1 MIKFRKRFFS
11 FLILFSMIVAI
22 PVNSFANEN
31 ENISDNTSTLSA
43 STPIVG
49 KATTT
54 VYQMKL
60 WAKSKGANQI
70 FIDLAG
76 KFYDISVSRGVDP
89 AVTYT
94 QSAKETNFMKFT
106 GVLDSSYNNPCGM
119 KNSAGG
125 GDYDGEAHKR
135 FASWNDGILAQVD
148 HLALY
153 SGKPGYPKYS
163 SDLHQ
168 WYKGQGKESSYNVNA
183 YKKNG
188 TTTDPR
194 HFSSIYG
201 KCPTVESLGANWA
214 PSPTYGDEVVK
225 FMNELYKFPYSTVTR
240 YAGSDRYA
248 TSALINKSV
257 GTNSK
262 IAVISSGNSFPDT
275 IVASI
280 LAGQFN
286 ANMFI
291 NKPNSL
297 TVEINTAIESGSL
310 ETVYSIGGNALPTS
324 VKNKIRNKGID
335 LINISGPNRFD
346 TSASVAENSENKSKV
361 FLANGNNFPDSLSI
375 APLALREGYSLVLT
389 DGSNLTTNVS
399 KILNEAEEVVI
410 VGGTG
415 SVSSPIENR
424 LLKNGKKV
432 SRISGSNRYD
442 TSMKIASNYYK
453 NTDFVLAASGNN
465 YADALT
471 GTVLANKLNAPI
483 ILVSGNSLNSEQKSY
498 LNSQKINTLY
508 ILGGSGS
515 VSSNLEKNIKS
526 ILDK

>member
-1 MIKFRKRFFS
+1 MNKFRKIFFS
-11 FLILFSMIVAI
+11 FLVLFSMLITVT
-22 PVNSFANEN
+22 VNSFANEN
-31 ENISDNTSTLSA
+31 INDSTSSLSA

-70 FIDLAG
+70 FIDLAN

-135 FASWNDGILAQVD
+135 FTSWDNGILAQVD

-153 SGKPGYPKYS
+153 AGKSGYPKYS
-163 SDLHQ
+163 ADLHE

-194 HFSSIYG
+194 HFSSIKG

-214 PSPTYGDEVVK
+214 PSPTYGEEVVK
-225 FMNELYKFPYSTVTR
+225 FMNELYKFPYSTVSR

-257 GTNSK
+257 GTNSN

-280 LAGQFN
+280 LAGQLD
-286 ANMFI
+286 AKMFI
-291 NKPNSL
+291 NMPNSL
-297 TVEINTAIESGSL
+297 TAEINTAIENGSL
-310 ETVYSIGGNALPTS
+310 KTIYSVGGSTLPSS
-324 VKNKIRNKGID
+324 VRNKIKNKGID

-346 TSASVAENSENKSKV
+346 TSASVAENSKNKSKV

-389 DGSNLTTNVS
+389 DGNSLTANVS
-399 KILNEAEEVVI
+399 NFLNNAEEIVI

-415 SVSSPIENR
+415 SVSSSIENGLSR
-424 LLKNGKKV
+424 NGKKV

-442 TSMKIASNYYK
+442 TSMKIANNYYGS
-453 NTDFVLAASGNN
+453 TDFVLTASGNN

-483 ILVSGNSLNSEQKSY
+483 ILVSGNSLNSVQKSY

-508 ILGGSGS
+508 ILGGTGS

-526 ILDK
+526 ILDN

>member
-1 MIKFRKRFFS
+1 MNIFKKRFFS
-11 FLILFSMIVAI
+11 FLVLFSMIIAI
-22 PVNSFANEN
+22 PINSFAN

-43 STPIVG
+43 STPILG

-70 FIDLAG
+70 FIDLAS

-106 GVLDSSYNNPCGM
+106 GVLDASYNNPCGM

-153 SGKPGYPKYS
+153 AGKSGYPKYS
-163 SDLHQ
+163 ADLHD
-168 WYKGQGKESSYNVNA
+168 WYKGQGKENSYNVNA

-188 TTTDPR
+188 STTDPR

-214 PSPTYGDEVVK
+214 PSPTYGEEVVK
-225 FMNELYKFPYSTVTR
+225 FMNELNKFPYSTVIR
-240 YAGSDRYA
+240 YAGADRYA
-248 TSALINKSV
+248 TASLINKAV
-257 GTNSK
+257 GVNSN

-280 LAGQFN
+280 LAGQLD
-286 ANMFI
+286 AKIFI

-297 TVEINTAIESGSL
+297 TAEINTAIENGGL
-310 ETVYSIGGNALPTS
+310 ETIYSVGGNTLPSS
-324 VKNKIRNKGID
+324 VRNKITNKGIK
-335 LINISGPNRFD
+335 LISISGPNRFD
-346 TSASVAENSENKSKV
+346 TSASVAENSKNKSKV
-361 FLANGNNFPDSLSI
+361 FLANGNNFTDSLSI

-389 DGSNLTTNVS
+389 DGINLTINVS
-399 KILNEAEEVVI
+399 KILNNAEEVVI
-410 VGGTG
+410 VGGPN
-415 SVSSPIENR
+415 SVSSNIENR
-424 LLKNGKKV
+424 LSTGGKKV
-432 SRISGSNRYD
+432 SRIYGGDRYD
-442 TSMKIASNYYK
+442 TSMKIANNYYGS
-453 NTDFVLAASGNN
+453 TDYVLTASGNN

-471 GTVLANKLNAPI
+471 GTTLANKLNAPI
-483 ILVSGNSLNSEQKSY
+483 ILVNGNSLNSAQSNYLKSK
-498 LNSQKINTLY
+498 KINTLY
-508 ILGGSGS
+508 VLGGTSS
-515 VSSNLEKNIKS
+515 ISSNLEKNIKS